1 MRYNT
6 SMSSDQVYVV
16 AVSGGVDSVA
26 LLHML
31 VNHFLQNYQLPT
43 SNYKLI
49 IAHFDHG
56 IREESGDD
64 AQFVADLAAQYGL
77 MFEIGRANLGPNA
90 SEESARDA
98 RYNFLRQCCIK
109 YNADGVITAHHQD
122 DLVETALINL
132 IRGTSWR
139 GLGSLELSS
148 HVFGFNL
155 LRPLLNIS
163 KKEIFRYAGAHELQW
178 VEDSTNQNLDYLRN
192 YVRRTLIPRAQVK
205 NPLFTE
211 KLTELITN
219 TQSLKVT
226 ITQELQTI
234 VAQCTLQQDPSSFE
248 FPRYDLI
255 MWPDEVSREVIYL
268 LLTQLDPAWHPSKLQ
283 IMRALHFTKSGVPG
297 KELQISGKLTIA
309 LKTRSV
315 QFKTV

>member
-1 MRYNT
+1 
-6 SMSSDQVYVV
+6 MSSEQVYVV

-31 VNHFLQNYQLPT
+31 VNHSLQNNKIQNT
-43 SNYKLI
+43 NYKLI

-64 AQFVADLAAQYGL
+64 AQFVADLATKYGL
-77 MFEIGRANLGPNA
+77 SFELGRANLGPDA
-90 SEESARDA
+90 SEETARDA
-98 RYNFLRQCCIK
+98 RYNFLRQCCIN
-109 YNADGVITAHHQD
+109 YNATGVITAHHQD

-139 GLGSLELSS
+139 GLASLELSS
-148 HVFGFNL
+148 SAFGFNI

-163 KKEIFRYAGAHELQW
+163 KKEILRYAEAHELQW
-178 VEDSTNQNLDYLRN
+178 VEDSTNQNLEYLRN
-192 YVRRTLIPRAQVK
+192 YVRRTLIPSAQVK
-205 NPLFTE
+205 DPLFTE
-211 KLTELITN
+211 KLTALIVSS
-219 TQSLKVT
+219 QSLKQS
-226 ITQELQTI
+226 ITQELQ
-234 VAQCTLQQDPSSFE
+234 VQVEHCVLNKDPSSFE
-248 FPRYDLI
+248 LPRYSLI

-283 IMRALHFTKSGVPG
+283 IMRSLHFIKSGLPG
-297 KELQISGKLTIA
+297 KELQISGKLTIV
-309 LKTRSV
+309 LKTRTV

>member
-1 MRYNT
+1 
-6 SMSSDQVYVV
+6 MSSEQVYVV

-31 VNHFLQNYQLPT
+31 VNQFLKNYQLPT

-64 AQFVADLAAQYGL
+64 AQFVADLATKYGL
-77 MFEIGRANLGPNA
+77 SFELGRANLGPDA
-90 SEESARDA
+90 SEETARDA
-98 RYNFLRQCCIK
+98 RYNFLRQCCIN
-109 YNADGVITAHHQD
+109 YNATGVITAHHQD

-139 GLGSLELSS
+139 GLASLELSS
-148 HVFGFNL
+148 SAFGLNI

-163 KKEIFRYAGAHELQW
+163 KKEILRYAEAHELQW
-178 VEDSTNQNLDYLRN
+178 VEDSTNQNLEYLRN
-192 YVRRTLIPRAQVK
+192 YVRRTLIPSAQVK
-205 NPLFTE
+205 DPLFTE
-211 KLTELITN
+211 KLTALIVSS
-219 TQSLKVT
+219 QSLKQS
-226 ITQELQTI
+226 ITQELQ
-234 VAQCTLQQDPSSFE
+234 VQVEHCVLNKDPSSFE
-248 FPRYDLI
+248 LPRYSLI

-283 IMRALHFTKSGVPG
+283 IMRSLHFIKSGLPG
-297 KELQISGKLTIA
+297 KELQISGKLTIV
-309 LKTRSV
+309 LKTRTV

>member
-1 MRYNT
+1 
-6 SMSSDQVYVV
+6 MSSEQVYVV

-31 VNHFLQNYQLPT
+31 VNQFLKNYQLPT

-64 AQFVADLAAQYGL
+64 AQFVADLATKYGL
-77 MFEIGRANLGPNA
+77 SFELGRANLGPDA
-90 SEESARDA
+90 SEE
-98 RYNFLRQCCIK
+98 
-109 YNADGVITAHHQD
+109 TAPHHQD

-139 GLGSLELSS
+139 GLASLELSS
-148 HVFGFNL
+148 SAFGLNI

-163 KKEIFRYAGAHELQW
+163 KKEILRYAEAHELQW
-178 VEDSTNQNLDYLRN
+178 VEDSTNQNLEYLRN
-192 YVRRTLIPRAQVK
+192 YVRRTLIPSAQVK
-205 NPLFTE
+205 DPLFTE
-211 KLTELITN
+211 KLTALIVSS
-219 TQSLKVT
+219 QSLKQS
-226 ITQELQTI
+226 ITQELQ
-234 VAQCTLQQDPSSFE
+234 VQVEHCVLNKDPSSFE
-248 FPRYDLI
+248 LPRYSLI

-283 IMRALHFTKSGVPG
+283 IMRSLHFIKSGLPG
-297 KELQISGKLTIA
+297 KELQISGKLTIV
-309 LKTRSV
+309 LKTRTV

>member
-31 VNHFLQNYQLPT
+31 VNHFLQNYKLPT

-64 AQFVADLAAQYGL
+64 AQFVADLATQYGL
-77 MFEIGRANLGPNA
+77 EFELGRANLGPDA
-90 SEESARDA
+90 SEETARGA

-109 YNADGVITAHHQD
+109 YNTASVITAHHQD

-139 GLGSLELSS
+139 GLASLELSS
-148 HVFGFNL
+148 SSFGL
-155 LRPLLNIS
+155 KILRPLLNIS
-163 KKEIFRYAGAHELQW
+163 KKEILGYAEAHELQW

-192 YVRRTLIPRAQVK
+192 YVRRTLIPLAQISD
-205 NPLFTE
+205 PLFTE
-211 KLTELITN
+211 KLTTHIKA
-219 TQSLKVT
+219 TQSLKT
-226 ITQELQTI
+226 AITQELQTL
-234 VAQCTLQQDPSSFE
+234 VAKRTLNQDHSSYE
-248 FPRYDLI
+248 LLRYDLI
-255 MWPDEVSREVIYL
+255 MWSDEVSREVIYL
-268 LLTQLDPAWHPSKLQ
+268 LLTQLDPGWHPSKLQ
-283 IMRALHFTKSGVPG
+283 IMRALHFIKSGIPG
-297 KELQISGKLTIA
+297 KELQISGQLA
-309 LKTRSV
+309 LVLKSRTV